1 MKRIVMFMLSMV
13 LLIAGVVSAQNR
25 RGPGGP
31 GPHAG
36 MPGMPRGGSNPL
48 ADYLALTADQK
59 AAWETI
65 QSETRE
71 ALHALH
77 EQERTLAGQLE
88 TATDAASIGNLVLQL
103 RGLHTQIQAARE
115 ASQTKFAALLTSDQ
129 QLKFA
134 AFQAAS
140 EFLHQRGPGGGPHPP
155 R

>member
-1 MKRIVMFMLSMV
+1 MKRIVMFTLSIMLLV
-13 LLIAGVVSAQNR
+13 AGVALAQSR

-31 GPHAG
+31 PPMQMH
-36 MPGMPRGGSNPL
+36 RGANPL

-71 ALHALH
+71 SVHALH
-77 EQERTLAGQLE
+77 EQERTKL
-88 TATDAASIGNLVLQL
+88 
-103 RGLHTQIQAARE
+103 
-115 ASQTKFAALLTSDQ
+115 AALLTSDQ
-129 QLKFA
+129 QVKFA

>member
-1 MKRIVMFMLSMV
+1 MKRIVMFTLSMV

-31 GPHAG
+31 GPNAG
-36 MPGMPRGGSNPL
+36 MPGMRGGSNPL

-59 AAWETI
+59 AAWESI

-71 ALHALH
+71 ALQALH

-88 TATDAASIGNLVLQL
+88 TATDATSIGNLVLQI
-103 RGLHTQIQAARE
+103 RSVHTQIQAARE

-129 QLKFA
+129 QVKFA